1 MNLTIVI
8 PHFNGSDL
16 LEKLISSIP
25 SDKGIQ
31 IIVVDDQ
38 SEAAHIRAIEQLK
51 LKYNF
56 EFYQNEIKSS
66 GLCRNL
72 GLEKAKGEWVIFAD
86 SDDYFMDGFYDNVK
100 EYFNSENDIVFF
112 PPTSRYIDTLKIADR
127 HLSFKKTIDDY
138 LESKNKKNEL
148 FLRYNFISPWSKL
161 IKKNLWIIIK
171 LSLMKVQLV
180 LKM

>member
-56 EFYQNEIKSS
+56 EFYQNEIKV
-66 GLCRNL
+66 L
-72 GLEKAKGEWVIFAD
+72 
-86 SDDYFMDGFYDNVK
+86 DYA
-100 EYFNSENDIVFF
+100 EI
-112 PPTSRYIDTLKIADR
+112 
-127 HLSFKKTIDDY
+127 
-138 LESKNKKNEL
+138 
-148 FLRYNFISPWSKL
+148 
-161 IKKNLWIIIK
+161 
-171 LSLMKVQLV
+171 
-180 LKM
+180 